1 MYTYYGYVMRPKN
14 EEIRTMKIRLNDY
27 VLLAVWRLFALAAL
41 AYIPACA
48 IAAQAYPPLKIDLNT
63 QRIDGTDGYYVLG
76 RTAVPD
82 NRNAGFT
89 ANAGFVVTSEGVV
102 VFDALGTPALGKALI
117 AAVRERTSQPI
128 RYVVV
133 SHYHADHIYG
143 LQAFRDETSALIIA
157 QHKAWNYKGSLDAG
171 KRLRQREQSL
181 APWVNDAT
189 RVIQPDLTFE
199 NDIVFKLGG
208 KTFRVV
214 YAGPAHAP
222 DDSMML
228 VNPGGVLF
236 AGDIVQNHRIPFMN
250 SEEVNTSNWLAGLS
264 KVLEMKPSHIIAGHG
279 EPSDDPKAAIEFT
292 ENYIRFVRAQMKAA
306 VQNWQPFEEA
316 YQSVDWSR
324 YSSMPAFEQT
334 NRGNAYRVYL
344 DMESSL
350 LDDTDGASK

>member
-1 MYTYYGYVMRPKN
+1 MD
-14 EEIRTMKIRLNDY
+14 IRLNDY
-27 VLLAVWRLFALAAL
+27 VTRAALRLFVVATLLCAPALTHAAE
-41 AYIPACA
+41 
-48 IAAQAYPPLKIDLNT
+48 AYPPLKIDLVP
-63 QRIDGTDGYYVLG
+63 QRVKGTDTYYVLG

-89 ANAGFVVTSEGVV
+89 ANAGFVVTSQGVV

-117 AAVRERTSQPI
+117 AAIRKRTSLPI

-133 SHYHADHIYG
+133 SHYHADHMYG

-157 QHKAWNYKGSLDAG
+157 QHQARNYKDSLDAG

-199 NDIVFKLGG
+199 NDIVFTLGG

-250 SEEVNTSNWLAGLS
+250 SDEVNTTNWLAGLD
-264 KVLEMKPSHIIAGHG
+264 KVLEMKPSHIIPGHG

-324 YSSMPAFEQT
+324 YAAMPAFKQT

-350 LDDTDGASK
+350 LDTNDGADN